1 MATNNNV
8 TTGWVGWVYFAGV
21 LMVLRGI
28 SQAFLGITA
37 LINKHYL
44 FLTGSNHGVVVTNA
58 HAAAWGWVDL
68 IVGIL
73 VLGAGFSLM
82 HGSSW
87 ARIFAVV
94 FIGASFLINMAFVSV
109 FPVWAIIAMIV
120 DVFIIYALV
129 VHGREIAG

>member
-8 TTGWVGWVYFAGV
+8 TSGWVGWVYFAGV

-44 FLTGSNHGVVVTNA
+44 FLTGNNNSVVITNA
-58 HAAAWGWVDL
+58 HSAAWGWVDL
-68 IVGIL
+68 IVGVL
-73 VLGAGFSLM
+73 VLAAGFSLM

-87 ARIFAVV
+87 ARIFAIIFMSV
-94 FIGASFLINMAFVSV
+94 SFLVNMAFLSV
-109 FPVWAIIAMIV
+109 FPIWAIIAMIV
-120 DVFIIYALV
+120 DVFVIYALV
-129 VHGREIAG
+129 VHGREMAA